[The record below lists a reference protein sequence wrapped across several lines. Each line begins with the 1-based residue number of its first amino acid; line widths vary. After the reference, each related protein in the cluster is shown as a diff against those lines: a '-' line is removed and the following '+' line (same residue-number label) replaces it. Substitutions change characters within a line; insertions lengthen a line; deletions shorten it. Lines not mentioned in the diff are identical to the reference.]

1 MKSAVGAAQITQIDP
16 QIASIVPRRII
27 LSRKGW
33 DSKAGGWPNP
43 ILPGGH
49 PLSLPIP
56 DSNSGVTYG
65 DLYLPDG
72 RKLVGEMV
80 RQLSNGKWGPD
91 DELHLDPDIRQN
103 AVKRNGFRAAFGQC
117 GAAQTHLTKQKVCSG
132 PSGEDNDLFL
142 YFGRYREVEEHSG
155 RWRYRRRNPEIQLIF
170 GWLQISEMISL
181 ADGHPEWAQFHPH
194 CRLSGIVQA
203 ELGSRKVNNNT
214 LYVARPE
221 LSFSST
227 PGAGVF
233 QTFNMYSSDPKRL
246 TREGSTASIW
256 RLPGFFHREGLTPL
270 SNMGAKT
277 PWNAEGNSW
286 IVQRKGPGQEFV
298 LETKGREQESL
309 DWLKALFS
317 MT

>member
-1 MKSAVGAAQITQIDP
+1 MKSAVGAAQITGIDP

-103 AVKRNGFRAAFGQC
+103 AVKRKEFRAAFGQC
-117 GAAQTHLTKQKVCSG
+117 GESETHLHEAEGVLGTKRRKQRSLSVFWTLPRSRRTERAMALPPTWPRNSIDLRLVADKRNDFISRWASRVGTIAPPLPTLWNCSG
-132 PSGEDNDLFL
+132 
-142 YFGRYREVEEHSG
+142 
-155 RWRYRRRNPEIQLIF
+155 
-170 GWLQISEMISL
+170 
-181 ADGHPEWAQFHPH
+181 
-194 CRLSGIVQA
+194 
-203 ELGSRKVNNNT
+203 
-214 LYVARPE
+214 
-221 LSFSST
+221 
-227 PGAGVF
+227 
-233 QTFNMYSSDPKRL
+233 
-246 TREGSTASIW
+246 
-256 RLPGFFHREGLTPL
+256 
-270 SNMGAKT
+270 
-277 PWNAEGNSW
+277 
-286 IVQRKGPGQEFV
+286 
-298 LETKGREQESL
+298 
-309 DWLKALFS
+309 
-317 MT
+317 